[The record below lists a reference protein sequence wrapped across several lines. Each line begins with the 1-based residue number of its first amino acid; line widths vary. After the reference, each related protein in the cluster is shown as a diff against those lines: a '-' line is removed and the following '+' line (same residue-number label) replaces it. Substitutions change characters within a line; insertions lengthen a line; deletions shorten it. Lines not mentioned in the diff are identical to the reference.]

1 MRVQPRRCGVLAR
14 NSGFATDLAKRITAP
29 WLDCS
34 AHGLDEADLHER
46 LQFIGVSAYV
56 VVAERPADLTA
67 ALLHLEAMG
76 HGDRPVVLASADTKE
91 ARWCSSFRMGVVD
104 VVRPDQL
111 GEFTLRRTFLGL
123 SERPGRVSGAASGR
137 FLDELIDHV
146 RAFRRSGRIES
157 LDARGHEQAATWC
170 WGRLTD
176 LSRLPLDGRGVP
188 SFAAT
193 ERWVFS
199 EVVPP
204 SVAAR
209 AEEHRG
215 MPRLPC
221 DFPTVVMIGAG
232 SRLCRA
238 INISPGG
245 LLVTAPELRVGTHLK
260 LRIDFGPLGGHAE
273 LQGLVAHRLET
284 PRPSIGVDLTGTPA
298 QRALLERVYR
308 ACERTV
314 QRPGG

>member
-1 MRVQPRRCGVLAR
+1 MRIQPRRCGVLAR
-14 NSGFATDLAKRITAP
+14 NQAMATQFAARMGAP

-34 AHGLDEADLHER
+34 AFGLDHPDLRER

-56 VVAERPADLTA
+56 LIAEHPADLLA
-67 ALLHLEAMG
+67 GLLHLEAMG
-76 HGDRPVVLASADTKE
+76 HGDRPVVLASADTRA
-91 ARWCSSFRMGVVD
+91 ARWCGSFRLGVVD

-111 GEFTLRRTFLGL
+111 GEFTLRRIFLGL
-123 SERPGRVSGAASGR
+123 AERPGRVSGAASGR
-137 FLDELIDHV
+137 YLDELIDHV

-157 LDARGHEQAATWC
+157 LDARGPEQAATWT

-176 LSRLPLDGRGVP
+176 LSRLTLDHRGVP

-204 SVAAR
+204 SQAAR
-209 AEEHRG
+209 AEEQRG
-215 MPRLPC
+215 TPRLPC

-260 LRIDFGPLGGHAE
+260 LRIDFGALGLAE
-273 LQGLVAHRLET
+273 LSGLVAHRVET
-284 PRPSIGVDLTGTPA
+284 PRPSVGVDLTGEPA
-298 QRALLERVYR
+298 QRTLLERVYR